1 MATKKTTAGAKAP
14 GPGMRKF
21 ALNPDSPLSLL
32 SALCH
37 GNDQYA
43 VTDGEI
49 ELPAGQTWYQHLVK
63 SGDLVER

>member
-1 MATKKTTAGAKAP
+1 
-14 GPGMRKF
+14 MRKF

-37 GNDQYA
+37 GNDQYP